1 LKGLLKEF
9 RSAIGRSKPFIMQRS
24 NHTARIEKYVQKFS
38 PAMAVL
44 DCIKIENLLGYN
56 DKELNITY
64 NRSLKEFT
72 KGWLLA
78 HGDESRLFSMA
89 GATALNLAVK
99 TNKSVICSHT
109 HRQGIMRQ
117 SYGFGGKQTTLTG
130 VEVGH
135 LCDIKKMSYLKE
147 NIANWSAGFAVVY
160 EQDGVVK
167 PELVSFNNDGSFIA
181 EGELWR

>member
-1 LKGLLKEF
+1 M
-9 RSAIGRSKPFIMQRS
+9 S
-24 NHTARIEKYVQKFS
+24 
-38 PAMAVL
+38 VL

-56 DKELNITY
+56 DKEINITY

>member
-1 LKGLLKEF
+1 MCKD
-9 RSAIGRSKPFIMQRS
+9 Q
-24 NHTARIEKYVQKFS
+24 
-38 PAMAVL
+38 
-44 DCIKIENLLGYN
+44 IENLLGYN

-89 GATALNLAVK
+89 GATALNLAIK
-99 TNKSVICSHT
+99 TNKSVIASHT

-135 LCDIKKMSYLKE
+135 LCDIKTVVGAGNPLAE
-147 NIANWSAGFAVVY
+147 LLPQGSALA
-160 EQDGVVK
+160 
-167 PELVSFNNDGSFIA
+167 L
-181 EGELWR
+181 L